1 VTDAYTLAKWQ
12 DCRKRV
18 AQEAELCKD
27 ILSETAAIRASQ
39 PTASGP
45 SSRAQRTPSI
55 QYDEPRRRAYSHDDD
70 QGAAEPDYSDPDV
83 WRPPTRDGPP
93 PVRVQ
98 PKQSP
103 HVRSRS
109 SANDNMPSWSRN
121 GHNGAQACMIPANE
135 RQGSHPPGGPRSVS
149 AQRQPGPR
157 GAVRPGRGGAAAADK
172 DNGGGGNYD
181 KPWRANMA
189 GKEPP
194 PGKGANGK
202 EQKKCNYQGPDQE
215 LAAMLENDVMD
226 HSPGVRWTDIA
237 GLADGKRVLEEAAV
251 LPLMMPEYFTGIRK
265 PVKGVLLFG
274 PPGTGKTMLAK
285 AVATE
290 TNCTFFN
297 VSSATLASKYRGES
311 ERLVRCL
318 FDMARAAG
326 PSIIFIDEIDSL
338 CGQRGKEGEHE
349 ASRRVKTELLVQV
362 DGVGVTTDD
371 MSQRVMVLA
380 ATNFPWDIDE
390 AFKRRL
396 EKRIYIPLPN
406 AEERRELLNI
416 NLNSV
421 ILGDDVKLEEVA
433 QKLEGFSGD
442 DITNI
447 CRDAAVNGMRRLMAQ
462 GRTPAD
468 VLKMREMGQDPSKEP
483 VILEDFVVAMSRINP
498 SVSPADIKKHEAWAA
513 TFSSK

>member
-1 VTDAYTLAKWQ
+1 MDIAIDNVRQARELAEGSDYNSALTYYEMTLSFMAKHIRSVTDAYTLAKWQ

-27 ILSETAAIRASQ
+27 ILSETAAMRASQ

-45 SSRAQRTPSI
+45 SSRVQRAPSS

-109 SANDNMPSWSRN
+109 SANDNVPSWSKN
-121 GHNGAQACMIPANE
+121 GNNGAQAVMIPANE

-149 AQRQPGPR
+149 AQRQPAPR
-157 GAVRPGRGGAAAADK
+157 GAARPGRGGASASADK

-215 LAAMLENDVMD
+215 LASMLENDVMD
-226 HSPGVRWTDIA
+226 HSPGVRWSDIA

-265 PVKGVLLFG
+265 PVK
-274 PPGTGKTMLAK
+274 
-285 AVATE
+285 
-290 TNCTFFN
+290 
-297 VSSATLASKYRGES
+297 
-311 ERLVRCL
+311 VRCL

-390 AFKRRL
+390 AFKC
-396 EKRIYIPLPN
+396 
-406 AEERRELLNI
+406 
-416 NLNSV
+416 V
-421 ILGDDVKLEEVA
+421 ILDEVA
-433 QKLEGFSGD
+433 QKLQGFSGD

>member
-1 VTDAYTLAKWQ
+1 
-12 DCRKRV
+12 
-18 AQEAELCKD
+18 
-27 ILSETAAIRASQ
+27 
-39 PTASGP
+39 
-45 SSRAQRTPSI
+45 
-55 QYDEPRRRAYSHDDD
+55 
-70 QGAAEPDYSDPDV
+70 
-83 WRPPTRDGPP
+83 
-93 PVRVQ
+93 
-98 PKQSP
+98 
-103 HVRSRS
+103 
-109 SANDNMPSWSRN
+109 
-121 GHNGAQACMIPANE
+121 
-135 RQGSHPPGGPRSVS
+135 
-149 AQRQPGPR
+149 
-157 GAVRPGRGGAAAADK
+157 
-172 DNGGGGNYD
+172 
-181 KPWRANMA
+181 MA